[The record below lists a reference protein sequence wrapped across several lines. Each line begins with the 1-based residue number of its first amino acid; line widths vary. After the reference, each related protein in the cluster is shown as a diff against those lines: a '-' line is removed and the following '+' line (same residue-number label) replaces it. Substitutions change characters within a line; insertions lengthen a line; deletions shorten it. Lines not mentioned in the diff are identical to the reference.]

1 MRQKL
6 ISFPLF
12 IIESDFQQGGK
23 HAALIIPFTSRLQTV
38 EWISLGLFQVSGRI
52 RCANLRTWTLVK
64 GLSGL
69 RGTDEQQLTL
79 NTAPTI
85 TEMF

>member
-23 HAALIIPFTSRLQTV
+23 PAALMIPFTGRLQTV

-52 RCANLRTWTLVK
+52 R
-64 GLSGL
+64 
-69 RGTDEQQLTL
+69 
-79 NTAPTI
+79 
-85 TEMF
+85 